1 MKVGVNWEVTET
13 ILDLERVLTYVSGS
27 YDLCAFAQKIY
38 SKNLLRKFTQ
48 RTCSRRDVII
58 FLQGIDIDGDGSHE
72 LVVGAPRWRD
82 NDDLHLGG
90 GILSLTKI
98 PV

>member
-1 MKVGVNWEVTET
+1 MKVGVSWGVTEN
-13 ILDLERVLTYVSGS
+13 ILDLERVLTYVLS
-27 YDLCAFAQKIY
+27 AFTQKIY
-38 SKNLLRKFTQ
+38 SKN
-48 RTCSRRDVII
+48 SRRNVII
-58 FLQGIDIDGDGSHE
+58 FLQGIDIDSDGSHE

-90 GILSLTKI
+90 GILSLTEI

>member
-1 MKVGVNWEVTET
+1 MYLVHIILVHLHRKLTE
-13 ILDLERVLTYVSGS
+13 
-27 YDLCAFAQKIY
+27 
-38 SKNLLRKFTQ
+38 

-58 FLQGIDIDGDGSHE
+58 FLQGIDIDSDGSHE

-90 GILSLTKI
+90 GILSLTEI